1 MYPTSHPN
9 GTSTTAQAPA
19 PKGDSTAAHDRHPS
33 RYPAPRLIVLTA
45 VLAAFLATLTVG
57 CSPATHR
64 SRCVPGS
71 EALPASRAASLI
83 AVIPRTS
90 AEAATWGLR
99 ELTLLLPYLAQ
110 AGLDLHVFYTQDG
123 DDLTEDGGDGGPPQV
138 LETQA
143 PSFPVFDVGDAPPA
157 PSDPSTLTA
166 ELYCGH
172 LAAWQ
177 SSATAAVKAEVAR
190 RASAVSAWAKSTAA
204 RLIAIASRPIPDTE
218 GPEADVEFD
227 AGASIF
233 SAAQVALTAP
243 RPTILFLGGLT
254 EVSPPSQSFAV
265 PTRVVALVRSTDPA
279 QVLHAE
285 SSWSRWVTKAG
296 GTFRAV
302 SAYDSPAVIASA
314 LAS

>member
-19 PKGDSTAAHDRHPS
+19 SNGDSAASHGRHPG
-33 RYPAPRLIVLTA
+33 RYPAPRLIVLIV
-45 VLAAFLATLTVG
+45 VLAAFLATFTAG
-57 CSPATHR
+57 CSPATHK
-64 SRCVPGS
+64 SRCAPES

-83 AVIPRTS
+83 AIIPRTS
-90 AEAATWGLR
+90 DEAATWGLR
-99 ELTLLLPYLAQ
+99 ELALLLPYLAQ
-110 AGLDLHVFYTQDG
+110 TGLDLHVFYTQDG

-143 PSFPVFDVGDAPPA
+143 PSFPVFNVGGAPSA

-177 SSATAAVKAEVAR
+177 SSAAAAVKAEAAR
-190 RASAVSAWAKSTAA
+190 RASAASAWATSTIA

-218 GPEADVEFD
+218 GPEAGVEFD
-227 AGASIF
+227 SSASIF

-254 EVSPPSQSFAV
+254 EVSPPSQSFEV
-265 PTRVVALVRSTDPA
+265 PTRLVALVRSTDPV

-302 SAYDSPAVIASA
+302 SAYDSPTVIASA

>member
-110 AGLDLHVFYTQDG
+110 AGLDLHVFT
-123 DDLTEDGGDGGPPQV
+123 
-138 LETQA
+138 
-143 PSFPVFDVGDAPPA
+143 
-157 PSDPSTLTA
+157 
-166 ELYCGH
+166 
-172 LAAWQ
+172 
-177 SSATAAVKAEVAR
+177 
-190 RASAVSAWAKSTAA
+190 
-204 RLIAIASRPIPDTE
+204 
-218 GPEADVEFD
+218 
-227 AGASIF
+227 
-233 SAAQVALTAP
+233 P
-243 RPTILFLGGLT
+243 RT
-254 EVSPPSQSFAV
+254 
-265 PTRVVALVRSTDPA
+265 
-279 QVLHAE
+279 
-285 SSWSRWVTKAG
+285 VT
-296 GTFRAV
+296 T
-302 SAYDSPAVIASA
+302 
-314 LAS
+314 